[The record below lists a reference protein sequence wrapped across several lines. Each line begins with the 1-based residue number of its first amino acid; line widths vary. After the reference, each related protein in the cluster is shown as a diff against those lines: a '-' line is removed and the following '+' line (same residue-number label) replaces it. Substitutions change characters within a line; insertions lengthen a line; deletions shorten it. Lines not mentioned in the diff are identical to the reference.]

1 MEITN
6 ITPTSAGLMLTCEYR
21 DSNFTMNFI
30 ILQIENTSVA
40 QNVTMLCN
48 SMEVVSFLTP
58 LTNYSVL
65 AGGRLQCLLSNF
77 QTDQASESVTE

>member
-21 DSNFTMNFI
+21 DSNFAMNFI
-30 ILQIENTSVA
+30 IFQIENISVA
-40 QNVTMLCN
+40 LNVTIPCN
-48 SMEVVSFLTP
+48 SMKVVNFLTP

-65 AGGRLQCLLSNF
+65 AGGRLQCSLTNF
-77 QTDQASESVTE
+77 LTDQASESVTE